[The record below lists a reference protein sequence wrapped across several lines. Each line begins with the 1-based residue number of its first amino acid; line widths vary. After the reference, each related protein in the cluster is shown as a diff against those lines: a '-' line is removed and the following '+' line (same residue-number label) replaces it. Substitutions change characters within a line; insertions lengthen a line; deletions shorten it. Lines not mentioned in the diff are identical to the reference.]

1 MKDNYR
7 FYKSFWDSFKLLKTD
22 KEKIEFIE
30 AINKI
35 HFFEEHIDDIS
46 IKNDSVKLLFASI
59 QHSLRSSINGY
70 CDKMSIDYNSL
81 FSRDNS
87 DPCQGGIEGGM
98 AGGSAQYIKGNKKEE
113 INNKEN
119 IKRKIKL
126 GNFERVRLTEQEIEK
141 LKEIYVSYFEEAVNK
156 LDNYI
161 ESKGDKYKSHY
172 AVLCQGNWVYKEF
185 ASLIKE
191 ERNFKL

>member
-1 MKDNYR
+1 
-7 FYKSFWDSFKLLKTD
+7 
-22 KEKIEFIE
+22 
-30 AINKI
+30 
-35 HFFEEHIDDIS
+35 
-46 IKNDSVKLLFASI
+46 
-59 QHSLRSSINGY
+59 
-70 CDKMSIDYNSL
+70 MSIDYNSL